1 MYFVIQKRH
10 EIESGKWQ
18 NAVITKT
25 TEDEALLQL
34 YGFMFTYSHGKNGGP
49 NDPALDYVSCE
60 IEDLE
65 GRVIKRE
72 IDNRMGKI
80 EVPEVE
86 EE

>member
-1 MYFVIQKRH
+1 MFFIIQKRH
-10 EIESGKWQ
+10 EIVSGKWQ

-34 YGFMFTYSHGKNGGP
+34 YGFMFTYSHGKG
-49 NDPALDYVSCE
+49 DPALDYVSCQ

-72 IDNRMGKI
+72 IDNRMGQT
-80 EVPEVE
+80 EAPEAE

>member
-10 EIESGKWQ
+10 EVESGKWQ

-34 YGFMFTYSHGKNGGP
+34 YGYMFTYSHGKG
-49 NDPALDYVSCE
+49 DPAPDYVSCQ
-60 IEDLE
+60 IEDLD

-72 IDNRMGKI
+72 IDNRMGKT
-80 EVPEVE
+80 EATETE
-86 EE
+86 AE

>member
-10 EIESGKWQ
+10 EVESGKWQ

-34 YGFMFTYSHGKNGGP
+34 YGFMFTYSHGKG
-49 NDPALDYVSCE
+49 DPALDYVSCE
-60 IEDLE
+60 IEDLD

-72 IDNRMGKI
+72 IDNRMGQT
-80 EVPEVE
+80 EATETE

>member
-10 EIESGKWQ
+10 EVESGKWQ
-18 NAVITKT
+18 TAVITKT

-34 YGFMFTYSHGKNGGP
+34 YGFMFTYSHGKG
-49 NDPALDYVSCE
+49 DPALDYVSCE
-60 IEDLE
+60 IEDLD

-72 IDNRMGKI
+72 IDNRMGQT
-80 EVPEVE
+80 EATETE

>member
-1 MYFVIQKRH
+1 MYFIIQKRH

-25 TEDEALLQL
+25 TEDDALLQL
-34 YGFMFTYSHGKNGGP
+34 YGFMFTYSHGKG
-49 NDPALDYVSCE
+49 DPALDYVSCQ

-72 IDNRMGKI
+72 IDNRMGQADP
-80 EVPEVE
+80 PEVE
-86 EE
+86 GE

>member
-1 MYFVIQKRH
+1 MLFIIQKRH

-34 YGFMFTYSHGKNGGP
+34 YGFMFTYSHGKG
-49 NDPALDYVSCE
+49 DPALDYVSCQ

-65 GRVIKRE
+65 GHVIKRE
-72 IDNRMGKI
+72 IDNRMGQS
-80 EVPEVE
+80 EAPVE

>member
-1 MYFVIQKRH
+1 MFFIIQKRH

-34 YGFMFTYSHGKNGGP
+34 YGFMFTYSHGKG
-49 NDPALDYVSCE
+49 DPALDYVSCQ

-72 IDNRMGKI
+72 IDNRMGQTD
-80 EVPEVE
+80 VPEVE